1 MSGGAK
7 MKTSQPGK
15 HFTFRLLIFII
26 FSAFIVVFNHPL
38 THAGLSDSPLN
49 PYTKIKLANG
59 LIVIVKE
66 VHSVPIAAVDVWV
79 KTGAKNERP
88 EEAGISHFFEHML
101 FKGTTRRKVGEIARE
116 IQAVGGYTNAQTSLD
131 TTHYY
136 VVVPGEQVDLALDVE
151 ADAIMNSSFDSRE
164 IERER
169 KVILEERSLKEDNPP
184 RKLGMMAY
192 QAVFQG
198 TPYANDVLGT
208 PESLGGLTRD
218 TFVKYHK
225 KYYIPNNMVVVVVG
239 DVDTS
244 HIITRVRE
252 LFQEFKAGKKIVASQ
267 ITVPKL
273 TKIQR
278 VEAAMQ
284 VDQTY
289 LYFGFPGPGM
299 DDKDIPAL
307 TLLGVILG
315 GGQSSRLYQTLQE
328 EKQLVNEIGA
338 GYQSYQQIGMMAIY
352 IQTQKASV
360 ADLESEIGT
369 IIRQVMNQGVSGE
382 ELSRAKALV
391 RSDIA
396 YTMESDADIAGIIGE
411 YQVNRDIEDVN
422 QFNRKLMNVTVKD
435 LQQVAKK
442 YLKTDAYVLAIVKP
456 QQEGKQ

>member
-1 MSGGAK
+1 MNIP
-7 MKTSQPGK
+7 SQPQK
-15 HFTFRLLIFII
+15 QFALRSFMFIV
-26 FSAFIVVFNHPL
+26 FSAFILLFNHPL
-38 THAGLSDSPLN
+38 IHADSAVSPIK
-49 PYTKIKLANG
+49 PYTKIKLESG
-59 LIVIVKE
+59 LTVIVKE
-66 VHSVPIAAVDVWV
+66 VHSAPIAAVDIWV
-79 KTGAKNERP
+79 GTGAKNEHP

-101 FKGTTRRKVGEIARE
+101 FKGTVRRKVGEIARE

-136 VVVPGEQVDLALDVE
+136 VVVPSEHVDLALDVE
-151 ADAIMNSSFDSRE
+151 ADAIMNSSFDSLE

-169 KVILEERSLKEDNPP
+169 KVILEERRLKEDNPP

-192 QAVFQG
+192 QTVFQG

-208 PESLGGLTRD
+208 PESLGEMTRD
-218 TFVKYHK
+218 TFVKYHE
-225 KYYIPNNMVVVVVG
+225 KYYIPKNMVVAVVG
-239 DVDTS
+239 DVDTG
-244 HIITRVRE
+244 HIVARVRE
-252 LFQEFKAGKKIVASQ
+252 LFQGFKAGKK
-267 ITVPKL
+267 TVVPQFALPKL

-278 VEAAMQ
+278 VEAEMP

-299 DDKDIPAL
+299 NDKDIPAL
-307 TLLGVILG
+307 TLLGIILG

-352 IQTQKASV
+352 IQTQKTSV

-369 IIRQVMNQGVSGE
+369 IIRQMVNARAREGVSGD

-396 YTMESDADIAGIIGE
+396 YTMESDADIAAIIGE

-422 QFNRKLMNVTVKD
+422 RFNRELMKVTVKD
-435 LQQVAKK
+435 LQRVAKK

>member
-1 MSGGAK
+1 MNIP
-7 MKTSQPGK
+7 SQPQK
-15 HFTFRLLIFII
+15 QFALRSFMFIV
-26 FSAFIVVFNHPL
+26 FSAFILLFNHPL
-38 THAGLSDSPLN
+38 IHADSAVSPIK
-49 PYTKIKLANG
+49 PYTKIKLESG
-59 LIVIVKE
+59 LTVIVKE
-66 VHSVPIAAVDVWV
+66 VHSAPIAAVDIWV
-79 KTGAKNERP
+79 GTGAKNEHP

-101 FKGTTRRKVGEIARE
+101 FKGTVRRKVGEIARE

-136 VVVPGEQVDLALDVE
+136 VVVPSEHVDLALDVE
-151 ADAIMNSSFDSRE
+151 ADAIMNSSFDSLE

-169 KVILEERSLKEDNPP
+169 KVILEERRLKEDNPP

-192 QAVFQG
+192 QTVFQG

-208 PESLGGLTRD
+208 PESLGEMTRD
-218 TFVKYHK
+218 TFVKYHE
-225 KYYIPNNMVVVVVG
+225 KYYIPKNMVVAVVG
-239 DVDTS
+239 DVDTD
-244 HIITRVRE
+244 HIVARVRE
-252 LFQEFKAGKKIVASQ
+252 LFQGFKAGKK
-267 ITVPKL
+267 TVVPQFALPKL

-278 VEAAMQ
+278 VEAEMP

-299 DDKDIPAL
+299 NDKDIPAL
-307 TLLGVILG
+307 TLLGIILG

-352 IQTQKASV
+352 IQTQKTSV

-369 IIRQVMNQGVSGE
+369 IIRQMVNGRAREGVSGD

-396 YTMESDADIAGIIGE
+396 YTMESDADIAAIIGE

-422 QFNRKLMNVTVKD
+422 RFNRELMKVTVKD
-435 LQQVAKK
+435 LQRVAKK

-456 QQEGKQ
+456 QREGKQ